1 MALLIRLFQR
11 KKFTIEILHNY
22 KQKRRFEQIKVDNL
36 NSIIIKQKQ
45 KFRRRKIKK
54 INGGLRMEIGL
65 GSLLLGVSNY
75 FALSSQHL
83 ISGSLK

>member
-1 MALLIRLFQR
+1 LAGGKKKKER
-11 KKFTIEILHNY
+11 K
-22 KQKRRFEQIKVDNL
+22 
-36 NSIIIKQKQ
+36 
-45 KFRRRKIKK
+45 
-54 INGGLRMEIGL
+54 GGLRMEIGL